1 MNVVWTRF
9 AQATYQI
16 YFFDMRIILY
26 MCWMSV
32 IKHTRVCMSRARR
45 VLQSDR
51 VASAVYSMQWARAPP
66 RFRRQLVLLMQFVRR
81 PLRPAAGRVIPLS
94 LDTFVKVKVTYL
106 FRFLCTIPF
115 TTIPHDIFGT
125 DSANLLIFQILK
137 SSYTFYA
144 VLRQTK

>member
-9 AQATYQI
+9 VQATYQI
-16 YFFDMRIILY
+16 YFDMRIILH
-26 MCWMSV
+26 MRWMPV

-81 PLRPAAGRVIPLS
+81 PLRPTAGRVIPLS
-94 LDTFVKVKVTYL
+94 LDTFVKVKATYP
-106 FRFLCTIPF
+106 FCFLCLL
-115 TTIPHDIFGT
+115 HDITWKRNIFGT
-125 DSANLLIFQILK
+125 DSANLFIFQILK